1 MFKMNLS
8 NNFDLLPGSYHSN
21 SDKLSK
27 LHQKKE
33 KTLFEMEKD
42 DFRTL
47 SMYQVFEKIENSQP
61 SSSGAKMSFILYNV
75 RIRI

>member
-1 MFKMNLS
+1 MNLN
-8 NNFDLLPGSYHSN
+8 NNFDLLPGSYYSN

-61 SSSGAKMSFILYNV
+61 SDSDPKMSFILFNV